1 MTVRTVLPA
10 LLIVGTL
17 GWTGCAGPPPTDTG
31 IVGSWQ
37 RIDRPRSTISISR
50 DEGGLHFRQHYK
62 KGQMSVRCKEPDVC
76 SEYVGGNAIYMYRY
90 AFTEDVETQEIFLR
104 REGIPVD
111 EKSTPLTEVD
121 RLTVQPGGL
130 ELHASTIARNGE
142 TLERPTGPYR
152 YKKTSD
158 RPF

>member
-1 MTVRTVLPA
+1 MTVRAVA
-10 LLIVGTL
+10 LALVIASSL
-17 GWTGCAGPPPTDTG
+17 GWGGCAGPPPTDTG

-37 RIDRPRSTISISR
+37 RVDRPRSTISFSR
-50 DEGGLHFRQHYK
+50 DEAGLHFRQHYK
-62 KGQMSVRCKEPDVC
+62 KGDLSVRCKEPDLC
-76 SEYVGGNAIYMYRY
+76 SEYVRGNEIYAYRY
-90 AFTEDVETQEIFLR
+90 SFTEASETGEILLR

-111 EKSTPLTEVD
+111 PRSTPLTEVD

-130 ELHASTIARNGE
+130 ELHASTIERNGE
-142 TLERPTGPYR
+142 MLEKPTGPYR